1 MVESLL
7 HLHKALGSVPK
18 AKSKIVCT
26 VTYIPSGSDVAANLF
41 SNTKG
46 FWMLEIIHL
55 SIFKML
61 CLIEKLVNTSYA
73 VPTFSDIWNYRR

>member
-26 VTYIPSGSDVAANLF
+26 VTYIPSGSDVVANLF

-46 FWMLEIIHL
+46 F
-55 SIFKML
+55 
-61 CLIEKLVNTSYA
+61 
-73 VPTFSDIWNYRR
+73 